1 MLIKI
6 LVLSIGLI
14 LPFYQTNELLIKYKN
29 IKSFQESFEVII
41 EFPNMTKKNELF
53 IKEKIKELNPNE
65 AYYCEDLKLFLLK
78 FSSIEIKDS
87 SEIEKMLISAN
98 LKLKFYFKTGT
109 TLDQI
114 KTNYQTTKLFTE

>member
-1 MLIKI
+1 MLLKVF
-6 LVLSIGLI
+6 VLSIGLI
-14 LPFYQTNELLIKYKN
+14 FSHYETRQLLIRN
-29 IKSFQESFEVII
+29 HFIKSTQTSFEVII
-41 EFPNMTKKNELF
+41 EFPQITKKNEQF
-53 IKEKIKELNPNE
+53 IKEKIKALNPIE
-65 AYYCEDLKLFLLK
+65 VYYCEDLKLFLLK
-78 FSSIEIKDS
+78 FSSIEIKDN